1 MDSAAVSAGRVGLEV
16 VEISSN
22 GRICPTIRTRRAS
35 ENDLVHSVRSGS
47 TTARRR
53 VSYRR
58 KSGIRRDGRF
68 QFHFR
73 SRRHVSGKKPPSRRR
88 PHRFDDGIAEF
99 VGAARNRSD
108 GRGRSEAYRRRRI
121 GDFRPTSAVGR
132 HVAINVERGSRGADG
147 IDSVSGG
154 SGIPVVSGGVSVRV
168 TGCGVGSVRPAFSAR
183 VVYDFDGRIDEAFP
197 ARRSASF
204 EGRARIPDGSA
215 VVGVARGGVVTD
227 FHGSGKGKFSVSGQE
242 RRNFSVQFEGGI
254 HDPVPGCRRQRIV
267 GSLQIGR
274 RESGGQSCRNGG
286 ESDYRKEERSS
297 GNDGTPNRP

>member
-1 MDSAAVSAGRVGLEV
+1 M
-16 VEISSN
+16 
-22 GRICPTIRTRRAS
+22 
-35 ENDLVHSVRSGS
+35 VHSVRSGS
-47 TTARRR
+47 ATARRR
-53 VSYRR
+53 VSYRGEP
-58 KSGIRRDGRF
+58 GIGRDGRF

-121 GDFRPTSAVGR
+121 GDLRPASAVGR
-132 HVAINVERGSRGADG
+132 HVAISVERGSRGTDG

-168 TGCGVGSVRPAFSAR
+168 AGRGVGAVRPAFPAR
-183 VVYDFDGRIDEAFP
+183 VVYDLDGRVDEALP
-197 ARRSASF
+197 ARRSASL
-204 EGRARIPDGSA
+204 EGRARISDGSA
-215 VVGVARGGVVTD
+215 VVGVARSGIVSN
-227 FHGSGKGKFSVSGQE
+227 FYGSGKGELSVSGQE

-254 HDPVPGCRRQRIV
+254 YDPVPGRRRQRIV

-274 RESGGQSCRNGG
+274 RESGG
-286 ESDYRKEERSS
+286 
-297 GNDGTPNRP
+297 